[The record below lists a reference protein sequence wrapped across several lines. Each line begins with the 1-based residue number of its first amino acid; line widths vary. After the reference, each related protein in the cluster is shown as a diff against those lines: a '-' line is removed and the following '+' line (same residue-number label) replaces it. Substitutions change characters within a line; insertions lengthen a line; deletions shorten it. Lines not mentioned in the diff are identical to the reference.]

1 MGERQKDDGGHGRR
15 RVSGRHGGATEPP
28 VFGPHGTGRPD
39 TGSVGLSTVEAL
51 LGAALRVDRV
61 DAEAEQ
67 RAVAAFRAARDAGTH
82 RARTRRRDDWRPRER
97 RASRSL
103 RTTLSVVLA
112 SLTLGGAAFAAIG
125 TSHPAAGGTGDDRGR
140 PHPSTSGPTR
150 PDGSPSPG
158 SRATAVP
165 SDRPATAKDLLAH
178 CRAYDE
184 VGGDGKALQATA
196 WRRLVTAA
204 GGETKVTAYCAERLK
219 DAAAAGKN
227 TGKPASPG
235 KAPEANDG
243 TGAKQNERPT
253 GGDRP
258 ADKTG
263 QSGQE
268 GQGGQSGTTGKT
280 GTTGQ
285 TGTTGESGQGA
296 DKAGPPADAAQ
307 QKN

>member
-15 RVSGRHGGATEPP
+15 RVSGRPGG

-39 TGSVGLSTVEAL
+39 TGSVGPRTVEAL

-125 TSHPAAGGTGDDRGR
+125 SSHPAAGGTDDRGR
-140 PHPSTSGPTR
+140 PHPSTSGSTR

-158 SRATAVP
+158 SRATDVP

-227 TGKPASPG
+227 TGKPARPG
-235 KAPEANDG
+235 KTPEADGG
-243 TGAKQNERPT
+243 TGDKRNERPT

-263 QSGQE
+263 QSGQDD
-268 GQGGQSGTTGKT
+268 QSGTTGQSGQDDQS
-280 GTTGQ
+280 GTAGQ
-285 TGTTGESGQGA
+285 SGQGA
-296 DKAGPPADAAQ
+296 GKAGPPADAAKE
-307 QKN
+307 KN